1 LEILSCEKVERWE
14 LLWRQVRH
22 LPRIFRLKKE
32 IVMKNRGLLIVLCL
46 LGVIALVACSGGTPV
61 VTTSSQTTPNI
72 RSITVTGTGEVYVT
86 PDVAYIDIGV
96 QNTAA
101 TVTDALKQNTAQAQ
115 AIRAAL
121 TALNVDDKDI
131 QTSNFSVNPQ
141 PQYAA
146 DGTLKSTQYSA
157 NNTVSVTVRDLSS
170 LGQILDAVVN
180 SGANTINSISFD
192 LLNKD
197 DAYAQARQNA
207 VDDAR
212 SQADALAKA
221 AGVQLGD
228 VQTINVYSI
237 NPVVPSY
244 EGKGGGTMAAVNSSV
259 PIATGQMLVSVQ
271 VNIVWELK

>member
-1 LEILSCEKVERWE
+1 
-14 LLWRQVRH
+14 
-22 LPRIFRLKKE
+22 
-32 IVMKNRGLLIVLCL
+32 MKNRSLLVVLSL
-46 LGVIALVACSGGTPV
+46 IGVIALAACSGGTPV
-61 VTTSSQTTPNI
+61 VTTSSQTTPNV

-121 TALNVDDKDI
+121 TVLKVDDKDI

-141 PQYAA
+141 PQYAP

-197 DAYAQARQNA
+197 DAYAQARQKA

-244 EGKGGGTMAAVNSSV
+244 EGKGGGAMSAANSSV

>member
-1 LEILSCEKVERWE
+1 
-14 LLWRQVRH
+14 
-22 LPRIFRLKKE
+22 
-32 IVMKNRGLLIVLCL
+32 MKNRNLLIVLCL
-46 LGVIALVACSGGTPV
+46 LGVIVLAACSGGTPV

-121 TALNVDDKDI
+121 TTLNVDDKDI

-170 LGQILDAVVN
+170 LG
-180 SGANTINSISFD
+180 
-192 LLNKD
+192 
-197 DAYAQARQNA
+197 
-207 VDDAR
+207 
-212 SQADALAKA
+212 AD
-221 AGVQLGD
+221 
-228 VQTINVYSI
+228 
-237 NPVVPSY
+237 PRC
-244 EGKGGGTMAAVNSSV
+244 GG
-259 PIATGQMLVSVQ
+259 Q
-271 VNIVWELK
+271 

>member
-1 LEILSCEKVERWE
+1 MPSSSSIQSIST
-14 LLWRQVRH
+14 Q
-22 LPRIFRLKKE
+22 KE
-32 IVMKNRGLLIVLCL
+32 IVMKNKSLLIILAVVGTL
-46 LGVIALVACSGGTPV
+46 ALAACSGGTPA
-61 VTTSSQTTPNI
+61 VTTTSQTPSV
-72 RSITVTGTGEVYVT
+72 RSVTVTGTGDVYVT

-96 QNTAA
+96 QNTAS

-115 AIRAAL
+115 AIRTAL

-141 PQYAA
+141 PQYAP
-146 DGTLKSTQYSA
+146 DGTLKSTLYSA

-170 LGQILDAVVN
+170 LGKILDAVVN

-197 DAYAQARQNA
+197 DAYSQARQKA

-212 SQADALAKA
+212 TQAEALAKA

-228 VQTINVYSI
+228 VQTINVYSV
-237 NPVVPSY
+237 NPVVPAY
-244 EGKGGGTMAAVNSSV
+244 EGKGGAMVSTTNSAV

-271 VNIVWELK
+271 VNIVWAIK

>member
-1 LEILSCEKVERWE
+1 I
-14 LLWRQVRH
+14 
-22 LPRIFRLKKE
+22 
-32 IVMKNRGLLIVLCL
+32 N
-46 LGVIALVACSGGTPV
+46 
-61 VTTSSQTTPNI
+61 
-72 RSITVTGTGEVYVT
+72 
-86 PDVAYIDIGV
+86 IGV
-96 QNTAA
+96 QNTAP

-141 PQYAA
+141 QQYGP
-146 DGTLKSTQYSA
+146 DGTLQSTDYSA
-157 NNTVSVTVRDLSS
+157 NNTVTVTVRNLSN

-197 DAYAQARQNA
+197 DAYAQARQSA

-212 SQADALAKA
+212 SQAEALAKA

-237 NPVVPSY
+237 NPVVPAY
-244 EGKGGGTMAAVNSSV
+244 EGKGGTMMSIANSSV
-259 PIATGQMLVSVQ
+259 PIATGQMVISVQ
-271 VNIVWELK
+271 VNIVWALK

>member
-1 LEILSCEKVERWE
+1 MRNKSL
-14 LLWRQVRH
+14 
-22 LPRIFRLKKE
+22 F
-32 IVMKNRGLLIVLCL
+32 IVL
-46 LGVIALVACSGGTPV
+46 ALVGIVALAACSGGTPA
-61 VTTSSQTTPNI
+61 VTTTSAQATPI
-72 RSITVTGTGEVYVT
+72 ARSITVTGTGEVYVT

-115 AIRAAL
+115 AIHAAL
-121 TALNVDDKDI
+121 TALSVDDKDI

-141 PQYAA
+141 QQYAP
-146 DGTLKSTQYSA
+146 DGTLKSTDYSA
-157 NNTVSVTVRDLSS
+157 INTVTVTVRNLSN

-197 DAYAQARQNA
+197 DANAQARQQA
-207 VDDAR
+207 VDDAH

-228 VQTINVYSI
+228 VQTISVYTI

-244 EGKGGGTMAAVNSSV
+244 EGKGGAVMSTANSAV
-259 PIATGQMLVSVQ
+259 PIATGQMLISVQ
-271 VNIVWELK
+271 VNIVYAIK

>member
-1 LEILSCEKVERWE
+1 
-14 LLWRQVRH
+14 
-22 LPRIFRLKKE
+22 
-32 IVMKNRGLLIVLCL
+32 MKNKSLLVVLGLIVA
-46 LGVIALVACSGGTPV
+46 IALAACSGGTPV
-61 VTTSSQTTPNI
+61 VTTSSQTTPNV
-72 RSITVTGTGEVYVT
+72 RSITVTGTGEVYVA
-86 PDVAYIDIGV
+86 PDVAYINIGV
-96 QNTAA
+96 QNTAP

-141 PQYAA
+141 QQYGP
-146 DGTLKSTQYSA
+146 DGTLQSTDYSA
-157 NNTVSVTVRDLSS
+157 NNTVTVTVRNLSN

-197 DAYAQARQNA
+197 DAYAQARQSA

-212 SQADALAKA
+212 SQAEALAKA

-237 NPVVPSY
+237 NPVVPAY
-244 EGKGGGTMAAVNSSV
+244 EGKGGTMMSIANSSV
-259 PIATGQMLVSVQ
+259 PIATGQMVISVQ
-271 VNIVWELK
+271 VNIVWALK

>member
-1 LEILSCEKVERWE
+1 
-14 LLWRQVRH
+14 
-22 LPRIFRLKKE
+22 
-32 IVMKNRGLLIVLCL
+32 MKNRSLLIVLCL

-180 SGANTINSISFD
+180 NGANTINSISFD